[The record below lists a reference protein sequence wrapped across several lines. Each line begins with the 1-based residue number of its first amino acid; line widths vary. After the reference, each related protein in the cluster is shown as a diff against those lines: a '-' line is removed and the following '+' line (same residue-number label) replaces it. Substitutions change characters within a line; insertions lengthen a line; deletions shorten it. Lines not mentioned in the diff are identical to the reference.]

1 MEVASRDTSYL
12 SICHFFLIH
21 SLPTSLDT
29 MPYILYVS
37 GEEKAGERNGRVA
50 KLLRVAEMVG
60 DVVSRV

>member
-12 SICHFFLIH
+12 SICHIFSSYIRI
-21 SLPTSLDT
+21 SLDT